1 VVHRR
6 RELTRRVGA
15 SALPTSESLAS
26 DNEAPPRTVATARVA
41 PIPARSTNR
50 EARRRPEDEPA
61 DRRSALLSP
70 KTVETHMR
78 NIFRKLDVSS
88 RVEVARAVEHAD
100 RAESAPSQ

>member
-1 VVHRR
+1 MTNPQIA
-6 RELTRRVGA
+6 E
-15 SALPTSESLAS
+15 ALF
-26 DNEAPPRTVATARVA
+26 
-41 PIPARSTNR
+41 
-50 EARRRPEDEPA
+50 
-61 DRRSALLSP
+61 LSP